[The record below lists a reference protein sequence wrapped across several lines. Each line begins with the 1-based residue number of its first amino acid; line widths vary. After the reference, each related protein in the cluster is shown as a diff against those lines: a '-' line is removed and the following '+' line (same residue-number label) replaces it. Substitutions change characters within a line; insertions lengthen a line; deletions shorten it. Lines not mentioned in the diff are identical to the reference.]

1 MSKQVIAVI
10 GTSLLGCSCSV
21 LSAHQIDLVSPSTE
35 VFRNIVEIVG
45 WDKTPKRHKLGSG
58 VIFPDGTAITD
69 CHILRRVRRLGV
81 QQGTSYSQASLVRED
96 RDRDLC
102 KLQVSY
108 PERFAP
114 IALKMRLVR
123 DVSVGEPVYA
133 IGVSVHGKTNAIEG
147 KVARI
152 QRLGEDRVIWIS
164 PSLAAGYS
172 GGALFDRFGSLIGIT
187 TYRVRRGGELSYAYP
202 AEYALSTK
210 HASLDRLQQ
219 DLDPGR
225 SESRPTPRSSA
236 AEYNPVVRRYLDRVA
251 EVSRKNL
258 TYPEEARQQ
267 GWTGESSISFRF
279 DSAGELSESYVNV
292 SSGYAALDVTALLAV
307 RKAISELPV
316 PQLAKEKDFTGSVV
330 IPFSLPEQQP
340 AAADTAR
347 ADK

>member
-10 GTSLLGCSCSV
+10 GASLLGCSCSA
-21 LSAHQIDLVSPSTE
+21 LSADQIDPLSHSTE
-35 VFRNIVEIVG
+35 VFRNIVEIVD
-45 WDKTPKRHKLGSG
+45 WDTTPNRHKLGSG

-69 CHILRRVRRLGV
+69 CHILKKVRRLGV
-81 QQGTSYSQASLVRED
+81 RQGTSHSQASLMRED
-96 RDRDLC
+96 RERDLC

-133 IGVSVHGKTNAIEG
+133 IGISVHGKTKAIEG

-164 PSLAAGYS
+164 PSLVAGYS

-187 TYRVRRGGELSYAYP
+187 TYRVRRGEELSYAYP

-219 DLDPGR
+219 NLDPGS
-225 SESRPTPRSSA
+225 SEFRPTPRATA
-236 AEYNPVVRRYLDRVA
+236 AEYNPVVRTYLDKLA
-251 EVSRKNL
+251 EVSRRNL

-267 GWTGESSISFRF
+267 RWTGESSISFRF
-279 DSAGELSESYVNV
+279 DSAGELRESYVNV

-316 PQLAKEKDFTGSVV
+316 PQLAKEKGLTGTVT

-340 AAADTAR
+340 AARDTAR